1 MRGVLRHYEGRV
13 GRDRI
18 NPPPPQPNQL
28 NAQVRW
34 TYLNRGGHHPYV
46 PYVNHQHLNS
56 NRSGFTPWID
66 APQRSGPLNRQVTVR
81 VQNQTH
87 AGRPV
92 VRVRP
97 RIRIPDSTTTS
108 AEPTER
114 ETTSESDGVDN
125 VEMEGEGTSTDG
137 WEEEAVNPTS

>member
-1 MRGVLRHYEGRV
+1 M

-28 NAQVRW
+28 KSQARW

-46 PYVNHQHLNS
+46 PYVNHQHLTS

-66 APQRSGPLNRQVTVR
+66 APPRNEPRNRLVTVR
-81 VQNQTH
+81 VPNQLHT
-87 AGRPV
+87 GRPV

-97 RIRIPDSTTTS
+97 RIRIPDSTT
-108 AEPTER
+108 ATEQ
-114 ETTSESDGVDN
+114 ENTNESDGVDN
-125 VEMEGEGTSTDG
+125 VEMEGEGSSIEG
-137 WEEEAVNPTS
+137 WEEEAANPASYWS

>member
-1 MRGVLRHYEGRV
+1 M

-28 NAQVRW
+28 NAQARW

-46 PYVNHQHLNS
+46 PYINNQHLNS
-56 NRSGFTPWID
+56 NRSGFAPWIN
-66 APQRSGPLNRQVTVR
+66 APRRSGPLDRSVTVR
-81 VQNQTH
+81 VLNQIQ

-92 VRVRP
+92 VQVRP
-97 RIRIPDSTTTS
+97 RIRIRDPTTPAAQTEQESTS
-108 AEPTER
+108 D
-114 ETTSESDGVDN
+114 SDGVDS
-125 VEMEGEGTSTDG
+125 VEMEGEETSTDG

>member
-1 MRGVLRHYEGRV
+1 MRGVLRHYQGRV

-28 NAQVRW
+28 KSQARW

-56 NRSGFTPWID
+56 NRSGFTPWVD
-66 APQRSGPLNRQVTVR
+66 APPRNEPRNRLVTVR
-81 VQNQTH
+81 VPNQLHT
-87 AGRPV
+87 GRPV

-97 RIRIPDSTTTS
+97 RIRIPDSTT
-108 AEPTER
+108 ATEQ
-114 ETTSESDGVDN
+114 ENTSESDGVDN
-125 VEMEGEGTSTDG
+125 VEMEGEGSSIEG
-137 WEEEAVNPTS
+137 WEEEAANPAS

>member
-28 NAQVRW
+28 KAQTRW
-34 TYLNRGGHHPYV
+34 TYLNRGGHHPYM

-66 APQRSGPLNRQVTVR
+66 APPRSEPRNRLVTVR
-81 VQNQTH
+81 VPNQLHT
-87 AGRPV
+87 GRPV

-97 RIRIPDSTTTS
+97 RIRIPNSTTS
-108 AEPTER
+108 AEQTEQ
-114 ETTSESDGVDN
+114 ENTSESDGVDN
-125 VEMEGEGTSTDG
+125 VEMEGEGLSIDG
-137 WEEEAVNPTS
+137 WEEEAVNPSS

>member
-1 MRGVLRHYEGRV
+1 MGRN
-13 GRDRI
+13 RI

-28 NAQVRW
+28 NAQARW

-46 PYVNHQHLNS
+46 PYINNQHLNS
-56 NRSGFTPWID
+56 NRSGFAPCID
-66 APQRSGPLNRQVTVR
+66 APRRSGPLDQLVTVR
-81 VQNQTH
+81 VLNQIH

-97 RIRIPDSTTTS
+97 RIRIHDSTTP
-108 AEPTER
+108 AAPTEQ
-114 ETTSESDGVDN
+114 ESTGESDGVDS
-125 VEMEGEGTSTDG
+125 VEMEGEETSTDG

>member
-28 NAQVRW
+28 RSQTRW

-46 PYVNHQHLNS
+46 PYVSYQHLNS

-66 APQRSGPLNRQVTVR
+66 APPRNDPRSRLVTVR
-81 VQNQTH
+81 VPNQLHT
-87 AGRPV
+87 GRPV
-92 VRVRP
+92 GRVRP
-97 RIRIPDSTTTS
+97 RIRIPDSTTNTDL
-108 AEPTER
+108 
-114 ETTSESDGVDN
+114 ETISESDGVDN
-125 VEMEGEGTSTDG
+125 VEMDGEGSSMEG
-137 WEEEAVNPTS
+137 WEEEAVNPAS